1 VEDVMLKAV
10 VIGIAAGAAMAPAL
24 AQELLVT
31 GRVESILL
39 QPNGAR
45 DCPMIEPVS
54 TTTNE
59 QGVTRLTISNMGGC
73 QIAEVKVEQVLAG
86 TAGGATLKFASRTGE
101 WGRLNF
107 PDSHELILVAVD
119 HGRPVWFATSMRDGK
134 LYFKPTRPGQSIAG
148 VPLASLQGEGDEIG
162 LDALIARIRPSR

>member
-1 VEDVMLKAV
+1 VEDVMLKVV
-10 VIGIAAGAAMAPAL
+10 VIGIAAGAAMAPSS

-73 QIAEVKVEQVLAG
+73 QIAEVSVEQVLAG

-107 PDSHELILVAVD
+107 PNSHELILVSVD
-119 HGRPVWFATSMRDGK
+119 HGRPAWFATSMRDGK
-134 LYFKPTRPGQSIAG
+134 LYFKPDGVRSVAG
-148 VPLASLQGEGDEIG
+148 VPLDSLQAGADGIA
-162 LDALIARIRPSR
+162 LDALLARVAPRR